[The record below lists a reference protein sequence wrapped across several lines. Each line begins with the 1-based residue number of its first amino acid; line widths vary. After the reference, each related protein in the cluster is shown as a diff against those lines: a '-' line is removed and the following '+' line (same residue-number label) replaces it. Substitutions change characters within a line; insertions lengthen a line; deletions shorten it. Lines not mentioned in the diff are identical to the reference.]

1 MALVADGTVSMAGT
15 YSANGIAVAAANAAL
30 DELGA
35 PGKYE
40 ELFERCA
47 RLYERLGKILSRH
60 GLPAYVVGLGPVL
73 QVWFA
78 DRPIRNYRDA
88 ARYADHDIFRRWW
101 EGMLE
106 RDILFHPG
114 AFENLFVSFAHSDA
128 DIERTLEAADDVAQR
143 LRAHV

>member
-1 MALVADGTVSMAGT
+1 MSYTEDAATITCAPAGSRAST
-15 YSANGIAVAAANAAL
+15 SRTRAAAAISAVSGSIAA
-30 DELGA
+30 
-35 PGKYE
+35 
-40 ELFERCA
+40 R
-47 RLYERLGKILSRH
+47 SRH

-78 DRPIRNYRDA
+78 EKPIRNYRDA
-88 ARYADHDIFRRWW
+88 ARYANHHIFRRWW

-128 DIERTLEAADDVAQR
+128 DIDRTLVAAGEVAGL